1 MRLFT
6 KTFVFFISVIILQ
19 ASLTIFIITDI
30 IRRNDLEDAKKVLAD
45 EARAVNE
52 NYFSWKRIIWID
64 LIGLAREKKLMKIL
78 QSVDDPIS
86 KALFSQLIN
95 EKVFV
100 TGIDCLVVKSKGS
113 PFLDIIPRSYNILT
127 LEDVKELANPIPHPY
142 IRTEFLGS
150 NFCMVGRVRI
160 DTGSGGTV
168 DFFLIKFIDEPFF
181 DSLTVNRNARASIF
195 MGSTFLS
202 GTFKDEHT
210 LPIEDMVSSHKELYG
225 IEIKKKSYNV
235 AVQRVGSDPPL
246 YLATYLSNLPYQER
260 LFLIRR
266 SILSVLALGAS
277 LTALLSFFLSKNI
290 SMPVKKL
297 LRAMHLVKDG
307 KYDTEVGALPSGEIG
322 ELFQGFNE
330 MARTLG
336 EDRAQMDRYI
346 REILMLKEYNEKII
360 HSIRAGIAIINR
372 EMVVEKA
379 NSSFLECFHMEEK
392 NVSGARIDGLG
403 VEVIDSEVL
412 GTIPS
417 ILNGEKRF
425 FSKVKRSRGG
435 KVFEIKLYPL
445 SGEDDRVRRGEDNF
459 ERHSGCVCTVE
470 DVSEKVE
477 LEHKIFQAEKLAVLS
492 ILSAGVAHEINN
504 PLSSIMSNVQNL
516 LDEEKN
522 GEKKT
527 ALKWIEQET
536 RRIARII
543 QELMN
548 FSSSGTGKNAGCDV
562 KEVIDRVVNLIRYSR
577 NNEKNISIETEI
589 PSGLLRS
596 VIDEDELKQVIINL
610 VINSIQAI
618 ELSGLVRVSASRDG
632 GEGMIRITVD
642 DTGEGMSRE
651 VLAHIFDPFFTTKG
665 RSGGTGLGLSVVY
678 GIVKKYG
685 GRIDVESRVGAGTK
699 VSLVLPAVL
708 PKSGS

>member
-30 IRRNDLEDAKKVLAD
+30 IRRNDLEDAKKALAD
-45 EARAVNE
+45 EAAVVNE

-64 LIGLAREKKLMKIL
+64 LIGLSKEKKLKEIL
-78 QSVDDPIS
+78 QSFDDPLL
-86 KALFSQLIN
+86 KAAFMQLMN

-100 TGIDCLVVKSKGS
+100 TGIDCLVVKSKRS

-127 LEDVKELANPIPHPY
+127 LKDVKELANQMPHPY
-142 IRTEFLGS
+142 IRTEFLGP

-160 DTGSGGTV
+160 DAGSGGIV
-168 DFFLIKFIDEPFF
+168 DLFLIKFINEPFF

-195 MGSTFLS
+195 KGSSFLA
-202 GTFKDEHT
+202 GTFKDEHA
-210 LPIEDMVSSHKELYG
+210 LPVQDMVWSHNELYG
-225 IEIKKKSYNV
+225 VEIKKKSYNI

-266 SILSVLALGAS
+266 SILSVLVLGAS

-297 LRAMHLVKDG
+297 LRAMHLVKKG
-307 KYDTEVGALPSGEIG
+307 RYDTKMSAMPSGEIG

-330 MARTLG
+330 MALTLG

-346 REILMLKEYNEKII
+346 GEILVLKEYSEKVI

-372 EMVVEKA
+372 DLVVEKA

-392 NVSGARIDGLG
+392 YVSGASIDGLG
-403 VEVIDSEVL
+403 VEVFDSEVL
-412 GTIPS
+412 ETIPS
-417 ILNGEKRF
+417 ILNGEMRY
-425 FSKVKRSRGG
+425 FSKVMRTRGG

-445 SGEDDRVRRGEDNF
+445 SGENDRVRGGEDNF

-516 LDEEKN
+516 LDEERN
-522 GEKKT
+522 EEKKT

-543 QELMN
+543 RELMN
-548 FSSSGTGKNAGCDV
+548 FSSSGTGENAGCDV

-577 NNEKNISIETEI
+577 KNEKNISIETEV
-589 PSGLLRS
+589 PNGLLRS

-618 ELSGLVRVSASRDG
+618 ELNGLVRVSASRDG
-632 GEGMIRITVD
+632 DEGVIRITVD
-642 DTGEGMSRE
+642 DTGGGMSRE
-651 VLAHIFDPFFTTKG
+651 VLARIFDPFFTTKG
-665 RSGGTGLGLSVVY
+665 SSGGTGLGLSVVY

-685 GRIDVESRVGAGTK
+685 GRIDVESRAGAGTK
-699 VSLVLPAVL
+699 VSLVLPEVL
-708 PKSGS
+708 PKGRS